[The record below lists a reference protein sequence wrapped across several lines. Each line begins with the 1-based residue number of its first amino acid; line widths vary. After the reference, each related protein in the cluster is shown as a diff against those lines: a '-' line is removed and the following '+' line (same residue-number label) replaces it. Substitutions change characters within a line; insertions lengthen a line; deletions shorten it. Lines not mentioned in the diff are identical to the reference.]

1 MVITKKICLEFTQK
15 EMRKTSKHV
24 TTKNLMKHKGKGE
37 KCYKTDKNAIKT
49 YRKQLTKCQ

>member
-24 TTKNLMKHKGKGE
+24 TTKNLMKHKGKGG
-37 KCYKTDKNAIKT
+37 KCYKMDKNAIKT
-49 YRKQLTKCQ
+49 